1 MTKTVRTTSSFDLPG
16 LLGEDDEH
24 SGLLIE
30 DPLELLVQ
38 NHLTQLLLHLHTT
51 SVLNNVDQVQVHFM
65 TLLTSSCRKR
75 FNNGKLQYLGL
86 GETNL
91 TGDIVNLN
99 LAVGLDDSGK
109 IKV

>member
-1 MTKTVRTTSSFDLPG
+1 MFSGELLRSLVKSVHHSVHGRHGLNHVVKGFVPERSGLVKSRRRDIAKTVMTTSSFELPG

-51 SVLNNVDQVQVHFM
+51 
-65 TLLTSSCRKR
+65 
-75 FNNGKLQYLGL
+75 
-86 GETNL
+86 
-91 TGDIVNLN
+91 
-99 LAVGLDDSGK
+99 
-109 IKV
+109 